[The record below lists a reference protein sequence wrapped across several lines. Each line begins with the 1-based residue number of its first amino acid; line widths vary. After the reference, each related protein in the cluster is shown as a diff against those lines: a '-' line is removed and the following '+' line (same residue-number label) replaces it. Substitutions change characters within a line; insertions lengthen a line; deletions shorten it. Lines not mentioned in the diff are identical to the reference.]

1 LGSSGFWEKNERVTE
16 VMPEL
21 GKSEEIDRQK
31 LEELLSRMIAGDPT
45 EDKLGLQ
52 NMTSIFINFN

>member
-1 LGSSGFWEKNERVTE
+1 
-16 VMPEL
+16 MPEL

-45 EDKLGLQ
+45 EDRLGLQ